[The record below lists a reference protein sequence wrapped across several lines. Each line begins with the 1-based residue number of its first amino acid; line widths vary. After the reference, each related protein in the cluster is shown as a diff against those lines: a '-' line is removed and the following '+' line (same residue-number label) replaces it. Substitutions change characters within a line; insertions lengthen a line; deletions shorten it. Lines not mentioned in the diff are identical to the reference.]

1 MPLASALP
9 SLLKDVPNDCL
20 TEAWEELVRGSEL
33 LAPNRAAQD
42 YWQGRREARGEKN
55 QELSRGASLAPP

>member
-1 MPLASALP
+1 MPSATILP
-9 SLLKDVPNDCL
+9 SLPEDISNDSL
-20 TEAWEELVRGSEL
+20 TEAWEELVRGSEF